1 MKRYQVY
8 LNPNSVAV
16 LDNFEEISNISRS
29 SVIRQIIDRISEQL
43 IRVAMPRKSTKK
55 ESVLDSL
62 AGFVDLKTN
71 KKTHFAENIDE
82 EIYLTD

>member
-29 SVIRQIIDRISEQL
+29 SVIRQIIDKVSEQL

-55 ESVLDSL
+55 YSVLEQM

-71 KKTHFAENIDE
+71 KKTNFAQNVD
-82 EIYLTD
+82 EIYFTD